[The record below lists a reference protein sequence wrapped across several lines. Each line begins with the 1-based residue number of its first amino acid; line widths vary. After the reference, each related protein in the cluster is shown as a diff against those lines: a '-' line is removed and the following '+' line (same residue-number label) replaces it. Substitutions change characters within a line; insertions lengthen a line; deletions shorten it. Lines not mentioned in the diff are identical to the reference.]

1 MADLDK
7 RLNETLERFFRG
19 ELVHNPRLRDLTS
32 LRIGGWA
39 RYLLAPEDPLS
50 LRNLIQILMEMAE
63 PYQVIGG
70 GTNILAADGEIED
83 MLISLKGFKRMEVT
97 EEGDDMATVFVESG
111 VGLPGLLSFL
121 KEKGLSGLE
130 SLAGIPGTVGGAV
143 SGNAGSYGTE
153 FMEKVTRVTGIKNGD
168 MWVAEREKLTPSYRD
183 GGLPERTVVMAVHL
197 RLRRGDPGEIEKRM
211 MQYREEKRKAQ
222 PLDQP
227 TAGCVFRNPEG
238 ISAGRLIDEAGC
250 KGMRAGDIVV
260 SPKHANFF
268 VNTGDG
274 TAADFLSLMRQVRE
288 AVLKKSGILLE
299 PEIRFLGMGEEVLD
313 G

>member
-7 RLNETLERFFRG
+7 RLNEILERFFRG
-19 ELVHNPRLRDLTS
+19 ELVHNPHLREMTS

-39 RYLLAPEDPLS
+39 KYLLIPEDPLS

-70 GTNILAADGEIED
+70 GTNILAADGEIGD
-83 MLISLKGFKRMEVT
+83 LLVSLKGFKRMEVT

-121 KEKGLSGLE
+121 REKGLSGLE
-130 SLAGIPGTVGGAV
+130 PLAGIPGTVGGAV

-153 FMEKVTRVTGIKNGD
+153 FMEKVTRVTGIQNGE
-168 MWVAEREKLTPSYRD
+168 MWVAEKEKLTPSYRD
-183 GGLPERTVVMAVHL
+183 GGLPERTVVMGVHL
-197 RLRRGDPGEIEKRM
+197 MLERDDPQRVEERMSEWRRQK
-211 MQYREEKRKAQ
+211 QSTQ

-238 ISAGRLIDEAGC
+238 GSAGRLIDEAGC
-250 KGMRAGDIVV
+250 KGMRSGDIVV
-260 SPKHANFF
+260 SHKHANFF
-268 VNTGDG
+268 INTGDG
-274 TAADFLSLMRQVRE
+274 TAADFLFLMRQVRE
-288 AVLKKSGILLE
+288 AVLKRSGFLLQ